1 MIQSRYTYRMR
12 ALSRELEGYDHITV
26 IESAIKSLQAE
37 KGDNVKMLKR
47 LPWIQFFLLKIALL
61 APSGSKIM
69 TPDKFNSYANKLYAM
84 QLHASGI
91 DSGNITLKLRPM
103 LLQQLWYQA
112 QKERTYLDFVR
123 QSVFFSKKNPWYEN
137 SFRLATG
144 LSLSVFYKISTYLL
158 TVAKRHTHTVVD
170 LNLFSTIFHLCPGI
184 SFEDV
189 VVYLR
194 LVGVRSADLSSYF
207 KKHKLSD
214 VYQSEFFQDTPLK
227 DRPVLINGDDLL
239 IFDVDV
245 FFSGMSQYVPTV
257 LKKIPGY
264 KEQFGKDYELYVD
277 EVLRH
282 SKIAY
287 WRETKEI
294 DDFYKR
300 HGIKGKRVDFL
311 LEDDERVVLIESK
324 AIEPSPIVKTASD
337 ARLLKK
343 LLEDSFI
350 KAIKQGVHSAYHLGR
365 TKRFAGKRFFLLVVT
380 HMDFGIYG
388 GRWIAD
394 YVDEELEAWIESAY
408 PGGALALD
416 DIMYCTVADLED
428 LARGHVAK
436 AFNLI
441 DAISSA
447 SSKGLK
453 SYEQKM
459 VFSQAL
465 QNLPSRRASYN
476 DSVSILMSIAL
487 NDIEMLFR
495 SNRSK
500 WGGDIG
506 ALIYYRNE
514 VLGYVNSRPFY
525 F

>member
-1 MIQSRYTYRMR
+1 MR

-37 KGDNVKMLKR
+37 KGDNVKKLKR
-47 LPWIQFFLLKIALL
+47 LPWIQFFLLKISLL
-61 APSGSKIM
+61 SSSGSKIM
-69 TPDKFNSYANKLYAM
+69 TPNKFNRYANKLYAM
-84 QLHASGI
+84 QLHATGI
-91 DSGNITLKLRPM
+91 DSGNVTLRLRPM
-103 LLQQLWYQA
+103 MLQQLWYQT

-123 QSVFFSKKNPWYEN
+123 QSIFFSKKNPWYES
-137 SFRLATG
+137 SFRSATG
-144 LSLSVFYKISTYLL
+144 LSLSVFYKISIYLL

-170 LNLFSTIFHLCPGI
+170 LNLFSTVFHLCPGI
-184 SFEDV
+184 SFENI

-194 LVGVRSADLSSYF
+194 LVGVRSVDLARYF
-207 KKHKLSD
+207 KKHKLTD

-227 DRPVLINGDDLL
+227 DRPVLINGSDLL
-239 IFDVDV
+239 IFDTDV
-245 FFSGMSQYVPTV
+245 FFSGMSQYVPAV
-257 LKKIPGY
+257 LKRIPGY

-282 SKIAY
+282 SGIAY
-287 WRETKEI
+287 WRETREI

-311 LEDDERVVLIESK
+311 LEDDERVILIESK

-337 ARLLKK
+337 PGLLKK
-343 LLEDSFI
+343 LLDDSFI
-350 KAIKQGVHSAYHLGR
+350 KAIKQGVHSAYHLGM

-394 YVDEELEAWIESAY
+394 YVDGELESWIESAY

-416 DIMYCTVADLED
+416 DVMYCTVADLED
-428 LARGHVAK
+428 LARGHVAQ
-436 AFNLI
+436 AFDFI
-441 DAISSA
+441 DVVCNA
-447 SSKGLK
+447 STKGLQ

-465 QNLPSRRASYN
+465 HNLPAKRALFN
-476 DSVSILMSIAL
+476 DSISTLLGKTV
-487 NDIEMLFR
+487 NDMDVLFR
-495 SNRSK
+495 SNRSE
-500 WGGDIG
+500 WAGDVG
-506 ALIYYRNE
+506 ALIYYRNR
-514 VLGYVNSRPFY
+514 VLDYVNSRPFS